1 MKIISYLPLEFELK
15 KQRMTKTSLRKMTK
29 LSSATISKIS
39 KNEEMS
45 MNAIKKIAE
54 VLDCDISNIIKFEEQ
69 EKERNEING
78 RSFK

>member
-1 MKIISYLPLEFELK
+1 MKTISYLPLEFELK

-69 EKERNEING
+69 EQKKGMI
-78 RSFK
+78 

>member
-1 MKIISYLPLEFELK
+1 MKTISYLPLEFELK
-15 KQRMTKTSLRKMTK
+15 KQRMTKTALRKMTK

>member
-15 KQRMTKTSLRKMTK
+15 KQRMTKTKLRKLTK

-45 MNAIKKIAE
+45 LTAIKKIAE
-54 VLDCDISNIIKFEEQ
+54 VLDCDISNIIVFEN
-69 EKERNEING
+69 KKGRNDLDGNNL
-78 RSFK
+78 